1 MQPSRRHCLWASLAL
16 LAFLLPATQAYA
28 NTLTITSTPSGATV
42 EIDGVVV
49 GKTPYRTNVPGGY
62 FHKTRTVFGARL
74 DHAMILRVSMDGY
87 GTEQINMTD
96 GPYAWIAMT
105 GRREGTYFLLKSD
118 KFDVNLAAAYEPS
131 RHVAGGSSHV
141 GPMLSAPQ
149 DPDDAATQDPADTG
163 NVLVTSETEGAE
175 IYADGHF
182 VGQTPSTIKLTKG
195 THRIEVRAPGQKAW
209 VRSLDVLKGNRVTLH
224 ANFPKPDA
232 GADSASGG
240 GDPGNPP
247 N

>member
-1 MQPSRRHCLWASLAL
+1 MQPSRQHCLWASLVL
-16 LAFLLPATQAYA
+16 LAFLLPATQARA

-49 GKTPYRTNVPGGY
+49 GKTPYRTNFPGGY
-62 FHKTRTVFGARL
+62 FHKTHTVFGSRL

-96 GPYAWIAMT
+96 GPYAWTALT

-118 KFDVNLAAAYEPS
+118 RFDVNLAAAYEPS
-131 RHVAGGSSHV
+131 RHVAGAYGHV
-141 GPMLSAPQ
+141 GPMPAAPQ
-149 DPDDAATQDPADTG
+149 DSSDAEDQDAAETG

-195 THRIEVRAPGQKAW
+195 THRIEVRAPGQKPW

-224 ANFPKPDA
+224 AKFPESDGAGGSANDNGDTTKPRD
-232 GADSASGG
+232 
-240 GDPGNPP
+240 
-247 N
+247 

>member
-1 MQPSRRHCLWASLAL
+1 MQPSRRHCLWASLVL
-16 LAFLLPATQAYA
+16 LGFLLSSAQARA
-28 NTLTITSTPSGATV
+28 NTLTITSRPVGATV

-131 RHVAGGSSHV
+131 RHVAGPSNHV
-141 GPMLSAPQ
+141 GPMLPTPQ
-149 DPDDAATQDPADTG
+149 DPDDAASQDSADTG

-182 VGQTPSTIKLTKG
+182 VGQTPSTIKLAKG

-224 ANFPKPDA
+224 ANFPKPNDDGGSSNDNA
-232 GADSASGG
+232 EGAK
-240 GDPGNPP
+240 PP
-247 N
+247 D

>member
-1 MQPSRRHCLWASLAL
+1 MQPSRRHCLWASLVL
-16 LAFLLPATQAYA
+16 LVFLLPAPQARA
-28 NTLTITSTPSGATV
+28 NTLTITSMPSGATV

-49 GKTPYRTNVPGGY
+49 GKTPYRTNFPGGY
-62 FHKTRTVFGARL
+62 FHKTHTVFGSRL

-87 GTEQINMTD
+87 GSEQINMTE
-96 GPYAWIAMT
+96 GPYEWTAMT

-131 RHVAGGSSHV
+131 HHIADASNHA
-141 GPMLSAPQ
+141 GPMPPAPQ
-149 DPDDAATQDPADTG
+149 DPDDAANQDPSDTG

-182 VGQTPSTIKLTKG
+182 VGQTPSTIKLAKG
-195 THRIEVRAPGQKAW
+195 THRIEVRAPGQKSW
-209 VRSLDVLKGNRVTLH
+209 VRTLDVLRGNRVTLR
-224 ANFPKPDA
+224 ATFAKAKGD
-232 GADSASGG
+232 DSAAPDDS
-240 GDPGNPP
+240 DAAKPP